1 MLGCDAPE
9 LSVMPKK
16 GAKELRDG
24 LIEGVR
30 LYPERAEAGCGCS
43 KAFLK
48 GSETL
53 ASFGWVISQGYVSDV

>member
-16 GAKELRDG
+16 GASELRDSI
-24 LIEGVR
+24 IEWER

-53 ASFGWVISQGYVSDV
+53 APFGWVISQGYVSDV

>member
-1 MLGCDAPE
+1 MLGCGAPE

-16 GAKELRDG
+16 GASELRDS
-24 LIEGVR
+24 LIEWVR
-30 LYPERAEAGCGCS
+30 LYPERAEAGCGYS

-53 ASFGWVISQGYVSDV
+53 ASFGWVISQSYVSDV

>member
-16 GAKELRDG
+16 GASELRDSI
-24 LIEGVR
+24 IEWAR
-30 LYPERAEAGCGCS
+30 LYPERAEAGRGCS

-48 GSETL
+48 GSENL
-53 ASFGWVISQGYVSDV
+53 APFGWVISQGYVSDV

>member
-1 MLGCDAPE
+1 MHGGAAAGS
-9 LSVMPKK
+9 SVMSKK
-16 GAKELRDG
+16 GASELRDS
-24 LIEGVR
+24 LIEWVR

-53 ASFGWVISQGYVSDV
+53 APFGWVISQGYVSDV

>member
-16 GAKELRDG
+16 GASELRDSI
-24 LIEGVR
+24 IEWAR

-53 ASFGWVISQGYVSDV
+53 ASFSWVISEGYVSDV

>member
-1 MLGCDAPE
+1 M
-9 LSVMPKK
+9 MPKK
-16 GAKELRDG
+16 GAKELRDS
-24 LIEGVR
+24 IVEWVH

-48 GSETL
+48 CSETL

>member
-1 MLGCDAPE
+1 MLGGAAAG
-9 LSVMPKK
+9 SSGMPKK
-16 GAKELRDG
+16 GASELRDT

-48 GSETL
+48 GSENL
-53 ASFGWVISQGYVSDV
+53 APFGWVISQGYVSDV

>member
-9 LSVMPKK
+9 LSGMPKR
-16 GAKELRDG
+16 GARELRDSS
-24 LIEGVR
+24 IEWVR

-53 ASFGWVISQGYVSDV
+53 ASFGWMISQGYVSDV

>member
-16 GAKELRDG
+16 GAKELLDT
-24 LIEGVR
+24 LIEWAR

-53 ASFGWVISQGYVSDV
+53 ASFSWVISEGYVSDV

>member
-9 LSVMPKK
+9 LSGMPKK
-16 GAKELRDG
+16 GASELLDT

-30 LYPERAEAGCGCS
+30 LYPEWAEAGCGCS

-48 GSETL
+48 GSENL
-53 ASFGWVISQGYVSDV
+53 ASFGWVISQSYVSDV

>member
-9 LSVMPKK
+9 LSGMLNK
-16 GAKELRDG
+16 GASELLDT

-48 GSETL
+48 GSENL